1 MKPATAT
8 VPIMPAVSP
17 ASMELAPSEGPTV
30 RSSTIV
36 SLVGSAPERSWT
48 ARLLADSTVKLPE
61 ICPEPPRMGSRMTGA
76 DKTLLSSTMAKGEPT
91 LSLVKRPNLRAP
103 DWLKRKEMIGSLVRE
118 SKPGCA
124 STRSSPETTGDSCSR

>member
-1 MKPATAT
+1 MKPATAS

-17 ASMELAPSEGPTV
+17 AAMESAPSEGPTV

-48 ARLLADSTVKLPE
+48 ARLFAVSTEKLPE
-61 ICPEPPRMGSRMTGA
+61 IWPEPPRMGSRMTGA
-76 DKTLLSSTMAKGEPT
+76 ERTLLSRTMAKGAPT
-91 LSLVKRPNLRAP
+91 LSFVNRPNLRAP
-103 DWLKRKEMIGSLVRE
+103 DWLKRKEMMGSFVRE

-124 STRSSPETTGDSCSR
+124 STRSSPETTGDSCNR